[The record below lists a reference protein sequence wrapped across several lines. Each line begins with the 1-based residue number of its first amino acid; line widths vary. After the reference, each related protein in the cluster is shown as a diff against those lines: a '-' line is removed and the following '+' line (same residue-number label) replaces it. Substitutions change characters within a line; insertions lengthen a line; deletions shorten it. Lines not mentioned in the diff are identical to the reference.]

1 MSQRG
6 RGSGPHDDDPDDEDA
21 EQGQE
26 RDAGEVFFSA
36 AARPIAPYDP
46 YRSSS
51 GDTSRRPVR
60 NVASEDYEPP
70 IRRPYRGD
78 TPFLDDDDPLNADAW
93 QIELEEVDTLDAG
106 FEGPLPAVEREPRR
120 RERRPT
126 PTRVG
131 RGAESEI
138 SERRAPRRSRAGS
151 SGARERA
158 QRGAVTIAV
167 PRAVSGSSLVADQV
181 ALALLAVNV
190 VSVLLMALLLGVRLG
205 GMPNPTVLRLDAA
218 GNPDRWGPPSVL
230 WRLPV
235 MAFFTTVMFLVVS
248 WFLHPL
254 DRFAARF
261 ALGAA
266 LVAQLVTWVAL
277 IQHIFGS

>member
-6 RGSGPHDDDPDDEDA
+6 RGSGPYDEEPDGEGA

-26 RDAGEVFFSA
+26 RDAGEAFFPA

-46 YRSSS
+46 YRSS
-51 GDTSRRPVR
+51 GDPSRRPIR
-60 NVASEDYEPP
+60 NVASDDFEPP
-70 IRRPYRGD
+70 VRRPYRGD
-78 TPFLDDDDPLNADAW
+78 TPFLEDDDPLNADAW
-93 QIELEEVDTLDAG
+93 QIDLEEGDTLDAG
-106 FEGPLPAVEREPRR
+106 FEQPLPTVEREPRR

-131 RGAESEI
+131 RGAEAEPT
-138 SERRAPRRSRAGS
+138 ERRVPRRSRAGS
-151 SGARERA
+151 SGARSRA
-158 QRGAVTIAV
+158 PRGAVTIAV
-167 PRAVSGSSLVADQV
+167 PRAVTGSSLVADPL
-181 ALALLAVNV
+181 ALALLAANV
-190 VSVLLMALLLGVRLG
+190 VSVLLMALLLGIRLG
-205 GMPNPTVLRLDAA
+205 GMPNPSVLRLDAA

-235 MAFFTTVMFLVVS
+235 MAFFTTLMFLVVS

-266 LVAQLVTWVAL
+266 LVAQLVAWVAV
-277 IQHIFGS
+277 IQQLFGS